1 MKRVVCFLT
10 LAVLGLFIVSC
21 KPNRSQELPKEDLP
35 KEELPEIED
44 KSVLVAYFSRADE
57 NYSVGTITKGNT
69 EIVAEMI
76 AEEIKGTLFHIIRET
91 PYPKEYSACTE
102 EAQAEKNQK
111 ARPKLLETKSIEDYD
126 IIFLGYPI
134 WWGDMPMAVYTFLES
149 QNWEEKTII
158 PFCTHEGSGLSGTV
172 NQLKLTCTGAT
183 VLEGLAIR
191 GSTAQKDSSSTKQS
205 VEQFLK
211 GLTF

>member
-1 MKRVVCFLT
+1 MKKILYFFILT
-10 LAVLGLFIVSC
+10 LFGFLIVAC
-21 KPNRSQELPKEDLP
+21 KQNISKEIPKDDLP
-35 KEELPEIED
+35 KEESPELKD
-44 KSVLVAYFSRADE
+44 KSILVAYFSRADE
-57 NYSVGTITKGNT
+57 NYNVGTITKGNT

-76 AEEIKGTLFHIIRET
+76 AEKMDGTLFHIIRET
-91 PYPKEYSACTE
+91 PYPKEYNACTE

-149 QNWEEKTII
+149 QNWNGKTLV
-158 PFCTHEGSGLSGTV
+158 PFCTHEGSGLSGTA
-172 NQLKLTCTGAT
+172 NQLKSTCIGAN

-191 GSTAQKDSSSTKQS
+191 GSTAQKDAVSTKES
-205 VEQFLK
+205 IEQFLK
-211 GLTF
+211 GLNL